1 MQVRVLPSA
10 PFLTCSDAPRGD
22 LSGRSTT
29 EVLQRLLQRQ
39 AVAGLPSQSR
49 SGYCPHYTNPRHP
62 ADAPRPGSHPGPASD
77 SFLQSMHG
85 APMSAFLSP
94 PPPDLLLTC
103 TQAAAVL
110 SLSRA
115 TVQRLVASGELP
127 SVTVGRARQIPVSDL
142 QAYVA
147 SLPRTGWRSSH
158 GPVDS

>member
-1 MQVRVLPSA
+1 
-10 PFLTCSDAPRGD
+10 
-22 LSGRSTT
+22 
-29 EVLQRLLQRQ
+29 
-39 AVAGLPSQSR
+39 
-49 SGYCPHYTNPRHP
+49 
-62 ADAPRPGSHPGPASD
+62 
-77 SFLQSMHG
+77 MHG
-85 APMSAFLSP
+85 APMSAFVPP

-127 SVTVGRARQIPVSDL
+127 SVTVGRARRIPVSDL